1 MGLWAVDRVHG
12 ARLTGLRNPHQMWA
26 VHSQMDARDLNAK
39 GYVFP
44 AVENKM
50 GGRDLTS
57 PRSNLDRGS
66 LDERQGFNEPKGY
79 LISNPEHGSHDGPLG
94 FNEPT
99 I

>member
-1 MGLWAVDRVHG
+1 MGRGLGPRCSAHGSTEPASNVDRAPSDG
-12 ARLTGLRNPHQMWA
+12 RARLKREGVRL
-26 VHSQMDARDLNAK
+26 
-39 GYVFP
+39 P
-44 AVENKM
+44 AVENKT

-79 LISNPEHGSHDGPLG
+79 LISNPERGSHDGPLG

>member
-1 MGLWAVDRVHG
+1 V
-12 ARLTGLRNPHQMWA
+12 
-26 VHSQMDARDLNAK
+26 K
-39 GYVFP
+39 GYAFL
-44 AVENKM
+44 AVENKT

-57 PRSNLDRGS
+57 PRSNLDCGS

-79 LISNPEHGSHDGPLG
+79 LISNPERGSHDGPLG

>member
-1 MGLWAVDRVHG
+1 V
-12 ARLTGLRNPHQMWA
+12 
-26 VHSQMDARDLNAK
+26 K

-44 AVENKM
+44 AVENKT

-57 PRSNLDRGS
+57 PRSNLDHGS
-66 LDERQGFNEPKGY
+66 LDERQGFNELKGH
-79 LISNPEHGSHDGPLG
+79 LISNPERGSHDGPLG